1 MYDVCMHRG
10 RSIQSSSQRFGV
22 SDELHVKDFAR
33 RERGNVVS
41 LVDIPDIQV
50 QSPLSSQLLLHSLRR
65 REERGG
71 RIKKGGRE
79 RWREGERE
87 EGREGGREGGRKGG
101 REEGREGG
109 REGRREGVKEGGR
122 RKRRRK
128 EGGRYGELEEGEDEC
143 ISILRQKCTI
153 RPKLTVLRC
162 VYYLL

>member
-22 SDELHVKDFAR
+22 SDELHVKDSAR

-50 QSPLSSQLLLHSLRR
+50 QSPLSSQLLLRSLRR

-71 RIKKGGRE
+71 EGRREGRKGGKE
-79 RWREGERE
+79 
-87 EGREGGREGGRKGG
+87 GG

-109 REGRREGVKEGGR
+109 R
-122 RKRRRK
+122 
-128 EGGRYGELEEGEDEC
+128 
-143 ISILRQKCTI
+143 
-153 RPKLTVLRC
+153 
-162 VYYLL
+162 